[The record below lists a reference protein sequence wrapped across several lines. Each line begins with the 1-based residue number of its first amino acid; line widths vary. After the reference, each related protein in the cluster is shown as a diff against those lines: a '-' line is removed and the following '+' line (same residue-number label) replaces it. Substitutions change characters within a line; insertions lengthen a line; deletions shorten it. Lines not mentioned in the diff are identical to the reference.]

1 MVACRDR
8 TPFRLLL
15 LLTLLAISSDSAAA
29 ASLNLLPAPSAL
41 NASQNQHHEY
51 YCNSLPSWTGG
62 RPGFP
67 TYQIDDCDQAIGM
80 FEQDVARNPGGAQ
93 WLSLGFPH
101 AVPGYGTPVW
111 TPKRYTFGKLPDL
124 SVGFGWTARVDRGA
138 GSRYVRAGDRKP
150 PGRWR
155 CAVEAE
161 NLGRGHHGGHCDLA
175 GGFRVCGY
183 AFRGLSGSRVGIG
196 VDGLR

>member
-1 MVACRDR
+1 MVARRDK
-8 TPFRLLL
+8 TPFRLPLL
-15 LLTLLAISSDSAAA
+15 LLLLAISSGSAAA
-29 ASLNLLPAPSAL
+29 ASLNLLPAL
-41 NASQNQHHEY
+41 NASHNQPHEY

-67 TYQIDDCDQAIGM
+67 TYQIDDCDQAIAM
-80 FEQDVARNPGGAQ
+80 FEQDVARNPGRAQ

-111 TPKRYTFGKLPDL
+111 TPKRYTFGKLTDL
-124 SVGFGWTARVDRGA
+124 SDGVWWAARVDRGA
-138 GSRYVRAGDRKP
+138 GSRYVRAGNRKP

-155 CAVEAE
+155 RAVEAE
-161 NLGRGHHGGHCDLA
+161 NLGRRYHGGHCDLA
-175 GGFRVCGY
+175 GGFGACGD

-196 VDGLR
+196 VDGVW